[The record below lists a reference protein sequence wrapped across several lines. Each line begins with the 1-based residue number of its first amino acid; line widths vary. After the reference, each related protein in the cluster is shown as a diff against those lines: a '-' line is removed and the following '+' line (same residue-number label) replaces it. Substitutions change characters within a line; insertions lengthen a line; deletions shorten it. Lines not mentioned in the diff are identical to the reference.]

1 MERICNRPAAS
12 TTAAALLRCL
22 LAAATLVVSA
32 CGGGGS
38 ADDPD
43 PPAPPSGTAA
53 FQLLP
58 ARLTLVEG
66 DEGLVVV
73 VGAPGALVWSS
84 SDPAV
89 ATVDARGRVQA
100 LAKGSA
106 VISATAGAN
115 VAATTLTVY
124 RTTGPAPDP
133 TSASLIDAA
142 AAAGSISAEEALT
155 YRVFALFGDA
165 RLPAAFTGAPSEL
178 PDHLLLRELSGRL
191 PTLSPAAQELLT
203 PFLLPP
209 VYAESWYAQQ
219 AKVGAA
225 ALAPGRMGRADV
237 TINCFFAQPQLGARV
252 RTTAHF
258 NIHTVFDDTL
268 LQGDDDRPTSET
280 VSDFIVSVVEE
291 VYQSETQLFQ
301 RVPMSDAQERCNGGD
316 GAFDIYLH
324 PLGSR
329 AKAITVAYPGR
340 CAGVPAYMVLNSNEL
355 FLSMALAR
363 ASQPL
368 AIKKREWKSYLAHE
382 LLHAIQFAMT
392 RSAACAD
399 YNWLDEATATWVM
412 DHVDPGANFEDGGNG
427 VARPGFA
434 RRQGRFFAN
443 YLYNDHRV
451 AIENASPESNPELNG
466 YGDYLFFQYLARSYQ
481 PETIKAILDA
491 TETRSSVEAM
501 ASALDARGGMKAIWP
516 EFAKT
521 LWNDHAGHVLDDW
534 NRLDAYDFG
543 LAAIYSPSAQAVQTA
558 ASTKLKTLEVD
569 QKGLPRESFKLL
581 KNALGTSGA
590 FYEIEPRSMHYEH
603 LKFGDDSVSSLYFL
617 NPVAAM
623 PNREFMKVQVK
634 LKVGGSWRDFED
646 WTAEPYKQLCRDRK
660 GERVE
665 EMIVIVSNSE
675 VNRGVEQPFRYP
687 KQLPMLAS
695 TSNVGCFMWL
705 GTATTTVTGGSPI
718 TIDSTT
724 SAVNVALVPDALLP
738 GRITFRTRYGTAR
751 GLSVTTTGS
760 CTTTLDGASH
770 DFNLPG
776 ATGIPPPTDDGTVDL
791 DLDLDLGFG
800 EIGGESPDRKLITL
814 TGSSM
819 LQTTSSLVCPG
830 VQQVATGMQSW
841 TWLHVDDPT
850 LYTVSADGRTIEG
863 RFTAP
868 LPGGYTIDS
877 RWKFTAVRE

>member
-1 MERICNRPAAS
+1 MERNCNRPLASRTAAARCAL
-12 TTAAALLRCL
+12 AAALLAL
-22 LAAATLVVSA
+22 SA

-38 ADDPD
+38 EEAD
-43 PPAPPSGTAA
+43 PPAPPAGTAAA

-58 ARLTLVEG
+58 ARLALVEG
-66 DEGLVVV
+66 DEGLAIA
-73 VGAPGALVWSS
+73 VGSPGALVWSS

-89 ATVDARGRVQA
+89 ATVDANGRVQA

-106 VISATAGAN
+106 VISATAGAS

-155 YRVFALFGDA
+155 YKVLALFGDP

-191 PTLSPAAQELLT
+191 PTLSQAGQELLT

-219 AKVGAA
+219 AKAGAA
-225 ALAPGRMGRADV
+225 ALAPGRKGRADV

-252 RTTAHF
+252 RATAHF
-258 NIHTVFDDTL
+258 NVHTVFDDTL
-268 LQGDDDRPTSET
+268 LQGDDGRPTSET

-291 VYQSETQLFQ
+291 VYQAETQLFQ
-301 RVPMSDAQERCNGGD
+301 RFPQSDAQERCNGGD

-329 AKAITVAYPGR
+329 TKAITVAYPGR
-340 CAGVPAYMVLNSNEL
+340 CENVPAYMVLNTNEL
-355 FLSMALAR
+355 FLSMAVAR

-368 AIKKREWKSYLAHE
+368 ATKRKEWKSYIAHE
-382 LLHAIQFAMT
+382 FLHAIQFGMK

-399 YNWLDEATATWVM
+399 YKWLDEATATWVM
-412 DHVDPGANFEDGGNG
+412 DHVEPGANFEDGGNG

-451 AIENASPESNPELNG
+451 SIENASPESNPELNG
-466 YGDYLFFQYLARSYQ
+466 YGDYLFFQYLARTYQ
-481 PETIKAILDA
+481 PETIKTILDG
-491 TETRSSVEAM
+491 TETKASVEAM

-521 LWNDHAGHVLDDW
+521 LWNDDVARVLDDW
-534 NRLDAYDFG
+534 KRLDDYDFG
-543 LAAIYSPSAQAVQTA
+543 LAAIYSPSAQAAQTA

-569 QKGLPRESFKLL
+569 QNGQPRESFKLL
-581 KNALGTSGA
+581 KNTLGTGA

-603 LKFGDDSVSSLYFL
+603 LKFSDDSVSSLFFL

-623 PNREFMKVQVK
+623 PDRAFIKVQVK
-634 LKVGGSWRDFED
+634 LKIGGSWRDFED

-660 GERVE
+660 DERVE
-665 EMIVIVSNSE
+665 ELILIVSNSE

-687 KQLPMLAS
+687 KQFPMLAS
-695 TSNVGCFMWL
+695 TSNVGCFRWM
-705 GTATTTVTGGSPI
+705 GTTSTTVTGGSPI
-718 TIDSTT
+718 VIDSTT
-724 SAVNVALVPDALLP
+724 TAVDVVLVPTAVLP
-738 GRITFRTRYGTAR
+738 GRITFGTWYGTAK
-751 GLSVTTTGS
+751 GTSVVTTAG
-760 CTTTLDGASH
+760 CTTTLEGASRA
-770 DFNLPG
+770 FNPSG
-776 ATGIPPPTDDGTVDL
+776 STGIFPPTDDGTVDFNL
-791 DLDLDLGFG
+791 DLDMGFS
-800 EIGGESPDRKLITL
+800 EIGGQSPDRKLITL
-814 TGSSM
+814 TGSTM
-819 LQTTSSLVCPG
+819 LTTTSTFVCPP
-830 VQQVATGMQSW
+830 VNQVTTGTQSW
-841 TWLHVDDPT
+841 EWLHVDDPS

-868 LPGGYTIDS
+868 LPGGYTINS
-877 RWKFTAVRE
+877 LWKFTAVRE